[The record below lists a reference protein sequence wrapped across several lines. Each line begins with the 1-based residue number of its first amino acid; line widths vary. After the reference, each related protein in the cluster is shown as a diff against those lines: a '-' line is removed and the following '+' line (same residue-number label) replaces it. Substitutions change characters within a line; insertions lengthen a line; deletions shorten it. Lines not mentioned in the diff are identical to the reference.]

1 MDPITKALHETWK
14 KIVSEANDE
23 YVNIFGKEEDDG
35 WKPNP
40 PKRGVTKGGKI
51 ITINDPGYRP
61 RKGREHII
69 DGSGRQN
76 TWQDDQGNIHVTYGI
91 QNDPPKGMKRANYG
105 GYVEIGDDYKEGDN
119 LQDYYNNKSKERK
132 DALNNYFNPRKPK
145 PTPGGDLP
153 WIPKPKVDDDDLPWI
168 PKPKP
173 FTPKPKPTPT
183 PGKTPYDDR
192 GGSEGRG
199 IITNTNNID
208 PKLLF
213 KEPDPR
219 VDPYIRDQKE
229 KERRKKF
236 GNDYLPFEPIPKPTP
251 TPGDGSWGGSK
262 PQPIIPTRTP
272 APQPAAPA
280 TTGSGLL
287 NSVLNTNKKMY
298 NSVISSLPSMPKL
311 YEERDAEGQMAKGE
325 LMIIASKAQELARM
339 MKDDTQLEAWVQ
351 SKITKAKDYI
361 SSVHDY
367 MNGNP
372 DKID

>member
-40 PKRGVTKGGKI
+40 PKRAVTKDGKI
-51 ITINDPGYRP
+51 ITINDSGYRP
-61 RKGREHII
+61 QKGREHII
-69 DGSGRQN
+69 DGSGRRN

-91 QNDPPKGMKRANYG
+91 QDNPPKGMKRANYG

-119 LQDYYNNKSKERK
+119 LQDYYNKKSKERK
-132 DALNNYFNPRKPK
+132 DALNNYFNPGKPK
-145 PTPGGDLP
+145 PTPGYEPSPFAKAAAEAFKKHKGTLLP
-153 WIPKPKVDDDDLPWI
+153 
-168 PKPKP
+168 
-173 FTPKPKPTPT
+173 
-183 PGKTPYDDR
+183 
-192 GGSEGRG
+192 
-199 IITNTNNID
+199 
-208 PKLLF
+208 
-213 KEPDPR
+213 
-219 VDPYIRDQKE
+219 
-229 KERRKKF
+229 ERE
-236 GNDYLPFEPIPKPTP
+236 YYY
-251 TPGDGSWGGSK
+251 GDGDGPILKRAEERAEELKRRANRTGAG
-262 PQPIIPTRTP
+262 PDRPAPIIPTRTP
-272 APQPAAPA
+272 APQLAIPA

-298 NSVISSLPSMPKL
+298 NSVISSLPSMPKI
-311 YEERDAEGQMAKGE
+311 YEERDTEGQMAIGE
-325 LMIIASKAQELARM
+325 LKVLAQKAQELAGM
-339 MKDDTQLEAWVQ
+339 MKDDTQLEGWVQ